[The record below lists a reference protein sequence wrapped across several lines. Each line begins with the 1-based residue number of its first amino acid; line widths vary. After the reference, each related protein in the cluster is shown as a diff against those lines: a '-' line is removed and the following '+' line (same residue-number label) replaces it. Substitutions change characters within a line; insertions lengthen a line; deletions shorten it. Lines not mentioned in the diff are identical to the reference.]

1 MKIRIGVIFGGE
13 SVEHEVSVISAIQ
26 AMNKMDSEK
35 YDIIPI
41 YITKNRE
48 WYTGEMLKEIE
59 TYSDP
64 SLIKK
69 YAKNVV
75 LYEKDGKFILQNKKG
90 LKGVV
95 KEIDMAFPIV
105 HGTNVE
111 DGVLQG
117 YLQSIGI
124 PFVGGDVYASVVGQD
139 KLFMKEIF
147 EHEKLPVCNYTWF
160 YDNEYDE
167 DMDRIINNVNE
178 LGYPVIVKPATLGSS
193 VGIKTAYND
202 TELKDA
208 IDDAIRY
215 DHKIIVEKLIENL
228 MEVNISVLG
237 NYESAQVSAI
247 EQVIPTKDFLTYE
260 DKYIG
265 SSKVK
270 GKLGAKFK
278 TSKGMVSA
286 SRIVPAVLKD
296 GLKEQIEDVALR
308 AFKSLGSAGVVRI
321 DFLIDEKTN
330 QIYINEINN
339 IPGSLSYY
347 LWEPIGKEYT
357 ELLDEIINIGIRDYK
372 RRINK
377 THSFDTN
384 ILKGFTELGGLK
396 GMKGSKG
403 KLR

>member
-1 MKIRIGVIFGGE
+1 MKIRLGVIFGGE
-13 SVEHEVSVISAIQ
+13 SVEHEVSIISAIQ

-59 TYSDP
+59 TYSDL

-75 LYEKDGKFILQNKKG
+75 LYEKDGKFVLQNKKG
-90 LKGVV
+90 FKNIV
-95 KEIDMAFPIV
+95 KELDIVFPIV

-124 PFVGGDVYASVVGQD
+124 PFVGSDVYASVVGQD
-139 KLFMKEIF
+139 KVFMKEIF
-147 EHEKLPVCNYTWF
+147 ESQKLPICKYIWF
-160 YDNEYDE
+160 YDSEYE
-167 DMDRIINNVNE
+167 DDPDSIFANIKK

-193 VGIKTAYND
+193 VGIKTAHNQED
-202 TELKDA
+202 VKVA
-208 IDDAIRY
+208 IDDAIKY
-215 DHKIIVEKLIENL
+215 DHKIVVEKLVENL

-237 NYESAQVSAI
+237 NYENQQVSAI
-247 EQVIPTKDFLTYE
+247 EQVMPTKDFLTYE

-265 SSKVK
+265 GGKTK
-270 GKLGAKFK
+270 GKLGGKFK

-286 SRIVPAVLKD
+286 NRVIPAPI
-296 GLKEQIEDVALR
+296 KEDMKEEIEEVAIH
-308 AFKSLGSAGVVRI
+308 AFKVLGSSGVVRI
-321 DFLIDEKTN
+321 DFLVDTETN
-330 QIYINEINN
+330 KIYINEVNN
-339 IPGSLSYY
+339 IPGSLSFY

-357 ELLDEIINIGIRDYK
+357 ELLDDMINIGIRDYK
-372 RRINK
+372 KRIAK

-384 ILKGFTELGGLK
+384 ILKGFTELGGFK